1 MFVAKNLFYR
11 CDMHCVLLH
20 RSFTLHL
27 FSCELAYILFIY
39 ITLVYME
46 CLHYLFTFHDQLL
59 TCGPVYTVFV
69 HLTLNLVDLW
79 THLYCVYQHCTCM
92 E

>member
-1 MFVAKNLFYR
+1 
-11 CDMHCVLLH
+11 MHCVLLH

-27 FSCELAYILFIY
+27 FSRELVYILFIY

-79 THLYCVYQHCTCM
+79 PHLYCVYQHCTCM

>member
-1 MFVAKNLFYR
+1 
-11 CDMHCVLLH
+11 MHCVLSH

-59 TCGPVYTVFV
+59 LTCGPVYTVFV